1 MLSAFTNSLKI
12 PELRQKIFFTLALLF
27 IARVGANIPL
37 PGVDPTPIKEFFE
50 FQEQTRKDS
59 GGNDILGFYN
69 MFTGGAL
76 LNGALFA
83 LGIMPYISASI
94 IMQLMGA
101 VFPQLARLQQEGE
114 PGRQKISQYT
124 RYLTIL
130 ICIVQ
135 GGLLAVALRDSPG
148 SLIQGFD
155 PSTIV
160 EVDGKSKPLGPIV
173 VFSGAPSLF
182 LLLTVV
188 FLTTGS
194 LILMWL
200 GEQITQRGIGNGI
213 SLLITVGILADLP
226 KALHD
231 AYALVFL
238 SEAGDNMVIVK
249 ALLMVGLFL
258 LVVCG
263 IIAVTQAQRKIP
275 VQYAKRMVGRKV
287 FGGQSSFLP
296 LKVNYAG
303 VMPVIFA
310 SAILMFPAQLLRTL
324 GAAMADADNRTNWA
338 TQLADVFASRGF
350 VYYFVYGGLILVF
363 SYFWVS
369 IMFKPVQ
376 IADDLKKNGGYVPGV
391 RPGDPTARFLDFV
404 MTRLTLAG
412 SIFLTIIAVFPDFIF
427 KMANVSYNVATFF
440 GGTGMLIIVGV
451 ILDTMRQ
458 IETFLLQRNYDGFLR
473 KGRIRGRS
481 GNASQGI
488 ESLDLK
494 DFEAQWRPLIYISVI
509 LFALG
514 MAGYFLKK

>member
-1 MLSAFTNSLKI
+1 VHYL
-12 PELRQKIFFTLALLF
+12 
-27 IARVGANIPL
+27 
-37 PGVDPTPIKEFFE
+37 
-50 FQEQTRKDS
+50 
-59 GGNDILGFYN
+59 
-69 MFTGGAL
+69 GAL

-124 RYLTIL
+124 RYLTIVICL
-130 ICIVQ
+130 IQ
-135 GGLLAVALRDSPG
+135 GGLLALALRDSPG
-148 SLIQGFD
+148 SLIQGFN
-155 PSTIV
+155 PAEIGL
-160 EVDGKSKPLGPIV
+160 DGKPLGAIV
-173 VFSGAPSLF
+173 VATSPSIF
-182 LLLTVV
+182 LITTII

-213 SLLITVGILADLP
+213 SLLITVGILSDLP
-226 KALHD
+226 KALAD
-231 AYALVFL
+231 AYALIFL
-238 SEAGDNMVIVK
+238 APAGDNMVIVK

-258 LVVCG
+258 VVVGG

-324 GAAMADADNRTNWA
+324 GAAIADSPSETNWA
-338 TQLADVFASRGF
+338 IDLANVFASRGWF
-350 VYYFVYGGLILVF
+350 YYIVYGGLILVF

-391 RPGDPTARFLDFV
+391 RPGEHTARFLDFV

-412 SIFLTIIAVFPDFIF
+412 AIFLTAIAVFPDFIF
-427 KMANVSYNVATFF
+427 KTANVSYNVATFF

-451 ILDTMRQ
+451 VLDTMRQ
-458 IETFLLQRNYDGFLR
+458 LETFLLQRHYDGFLR

-481 GNASQGI
+481 SSNSQGI
-488 ESLDLK
+488 ESLELK
-494 DFEAQWRPLIYISVI
+494 DFEAQWRPLIFIAIALFLLGLVGFI
-509 LFALG
+509 L
-514 MAGYFLKK
+514 KST